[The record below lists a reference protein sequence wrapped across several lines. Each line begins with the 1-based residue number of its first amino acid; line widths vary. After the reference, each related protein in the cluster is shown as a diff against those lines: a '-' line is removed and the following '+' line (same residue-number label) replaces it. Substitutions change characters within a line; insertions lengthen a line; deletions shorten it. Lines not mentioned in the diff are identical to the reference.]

1 MAVFTME
8 LAGCVIGVEAGFE
21 STREFCREYIS
32 TKEPQI
38 RVTVTSA
45 DLERERNMVR
55 QQEALEELPHQV
67 YPLPELE
74 LLALH
79 RNIAES
85 LFDFDTLMF
94 HGSCVAVDGSGYLF
108 TAKSGTGKS
117 THTRFWREVFGDRAV
132 MVNDDKPFL
141 KITPDGVTAYG
152 SPWNGKHGLGEN
164 ISAPLAGICILERGA
179 ENEIHPISPREA
191 LPMVFQ
197 QSQRPRN
204 RANLLKYMDLVDKLA
219 QKTAFYRMACNMDP
233 QAAVVAYTAMSGERK
248 EM

>member
-117 THTRFWREVFGDRAV
+117 THTRLWRQLLGDRA
-132 MVNDDKPFL
+132 MMINDDKPML
-141 KITPDGVTAYG
+141 RMTGEQVLAYG
-152 SPWNGKHGLGEN
+152 TPWNGKHRLSTN
-164 ISAPLAGICILERGA
+164 TYVPLRAICLLERGE
-179 ENEIHPISPREA
+179 ENSIQPISVREV
-191 LPMVFQ
+191 LVELLQ
-197 QSQRPRN
+197 QSNRPQN
-204 RANLLKYMDLVDKLA
+204 PGLMPKYMELLDRLA
-219 QKTAFYRMACNMDP
+219 RDVRFYRLRCNMEP
-233 QAAVVAYTAMSGERK
+233 EAARVSFDTMSKPETF
-248 EM
+248 